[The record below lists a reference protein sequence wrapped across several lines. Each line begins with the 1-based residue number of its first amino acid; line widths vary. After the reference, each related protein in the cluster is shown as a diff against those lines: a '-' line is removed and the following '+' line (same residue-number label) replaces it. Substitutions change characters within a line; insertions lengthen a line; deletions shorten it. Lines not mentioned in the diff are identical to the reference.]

1 METRKDHRFV
11 GRASLPDAL
20 DQPTSH
26 PRMRDLRQP
35 DFRFAGRASLPDALD
50 QPTSH
55 PRMRDL
61 LAAALALCLTLIL
74 FAAVAAQ
81 DDESI
86 DQVMEIAGDLNCPT
100 CNGIN
105 LADCRTETCIQW
117 KEEIGDLVAEG
128 RSKEEI
134 LDLFA
139 TRYGTSV
146 LQNPPKEGPTLL
158 LWLLP
163 LAVLLVGGVWLWR
176 TLRDW
181 NQKTSGRAEPA
192 VAVQAPDIDS
202 VHLEQVSRDMEML
215 IDD

>member
-1 METRKDHRFV
+1 METRVDHGFV
-11 GRASLPDAL
+11 GRASLPDDRL
-20 DQPTSH
+20 H
-26 PRMRDLRQP
+26 PKRHARMHDLRQ
-35 DFRFAGRASLPDALD
+35 
-50 QPTSH
+50 
-55 PRMRDL
+55 L
-61 LAAALALCLTLIL
+61 LKAAALAFCLLL
-74 FAAVAAQ
+74 VVFAGAAAQ
-81 DDESI
+81 DDESM

-128 RSKEEI
+128 RSKEDI

-146 LQNPPKEGPTLL
+146 LQNPPKQGPTLF

-163 LAVLLVGGVWLWR
+163 LVVLIVGGVWLWR
-176 TLRDW
+176 TLHGWTR
-181 NQKTSGRAEPA
+181 KTPA
-192 VAVQAPDIDS
+192 GAKPAAGSQGADIDS
-202 VHLEQVSRDMEML
+202 VHLAQVSRDMEML